1 MRIADHLELSGAIY
15 PFSML
20 GEAHAR
26 AAVREAMEATPHP
39 EDRAYEVSLAIRR
52 EWVRQFVMPLRMST
66 LIDASTGDPLLFVT
80 DHYRITDSARLVDVL
95 DACTELCTQDGG
107 WSREEPGDD
116 GIVRSRADIRIAKD
130 ADRLE
135 VVYRTQRLADDG
147 RRWFEELAGD
157 CVRHLTRELMD
168 PAGVAARDRAEGV
181 AREPASSGRPDL
193 PPEVL
198 SQVIEDALRR
208 SYANWADEPIPA
220 LAGKTPRQA
229 MRTAAGLERVKGLLR
244 SYEANESEMA
254 ERDGR
259 TAISWRF
266 LWDSLGLAH
275 EE

>member
-1 MRIADHLELSGAIY
+1 
-15 PFSML
+15 
-20 GEAHAR
+20 
-26 AAVREAMEATPHP
+26 
-39 EDRAYEVSLAIRR
+39 
-52 EWVRQFVMPLRMST
+52 MPPRMPT
-66 LIDASTGDPLLFVT
+66 LVDASTGDPLLFVT
-80 DHYRITDSARLVDVL
+80 DHYRIIDSARLVDVL
-95 DACTELCTQDGG
+95 DACTALCTQDGG
-107 WSREEPGDD
+107 WSREEQSAD
-116 GIVRSRADIRIAKD
+116 GIVRSRADIRVAKE

-157 CVRHLTRELMD
+157 CVRHLTRELVD
-168 PAGVAARDRAEGV
+168 PAGVAARDKADGV
-181 AREPASSGRPDL
+181 VREPASSGRPDL

-198 SQVIEDALRR
+198 SQAIEDALRR

-266 LWDSLGLAH
+266 LWDSLGLAY